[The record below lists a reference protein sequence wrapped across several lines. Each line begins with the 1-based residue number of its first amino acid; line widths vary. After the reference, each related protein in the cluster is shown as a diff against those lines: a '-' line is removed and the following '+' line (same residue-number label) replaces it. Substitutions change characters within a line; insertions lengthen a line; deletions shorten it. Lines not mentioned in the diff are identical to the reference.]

1 MFKSGFVSIIGR
13 PNVGKSTLMNQIL
26 GQKISITSNKP
37 QTTRNKITFIYSAEN
52 AQIVF
57 LDTPGIQRPK
67 NKLGRFMLDESLSS
81 IKDVDVL
88 TMIVTPSQEIYP
100 EDIEIIDRLKQDTSG
115 RTKILLINKVDKI
128 QKELL
133 LPLIEKYSELDLFD
147 EIIPISA
154 IRGENVQTYLDVVI
168 DHLEEG
174 PQYFPEDMITDQP
187 EKFVVAEIIREKGLQ
202 FLNEEVPHG
211 LAVQINKMK
220 EREGR
225 NLMDVEATIYVERES
240 HKGIIIGK
248 QGQML
253 KRIGMAA
260 RKDIEN
266 LLDTQ
271 VHLRLWVK
279 VSKDW
284 RSKDEKVRHFG
295 YQ

>member
-1 MFKSGFVSIIGR
+1 MFKSGFVSIVGR
-13 PNVGKSTLMNQIL
+13 PNVGKSTLMNQIM
-26 GQKISITSNKP
+26 GQKITITSHKP
-37 QTTRNKITFIYSAEN
+37 QTTRNKITLIYSTDE
-52 AQIVF
+52 AQVVF
-57 LDTPGIQRPK
+57 LDTPGIHRPK
-67 NKLGRFMLDESLSS
+67 NKLDRYMLDESMSS
-81 IKDVDVL
+81 LQDVDVL
-88 TMIVTPSQEIYP
+88 TMMVTPSEEIHS
-100 EDIEIIDRLKQDTSG
+100 EDLEIIEKLRGDSSG
-115 RTKILLINKVDKI
+115 KPKILLINKVDKI

-133 LPLIEKYSELDLFD
+133 LPLIEKYSELNLFD

-154 IRGENVQTYLDVVI
+154 INGSNVQTYLDEVI
-168 DHLEEG
+168 SYLSEG

-202 FLNEEVPHG
+202 YLNEEVPHG

-220 EREGR
+220 EREDR
-225 NLMDVEATIYVERES
+225 EIIDIEATIYVERET

-253 KRIGMAA
+253 KRIGIAA

-266 LLDTQ
+266 LLASQ

-295 YQ
+295 YR